1 MLFYVSLSKEKL
13 PLIAELMKGKN
24 TALLGGILVGS
35 AVLQVSLLA
44 PTKGLNTC
52 VSSPFLEM
60 CFLELLIY
68 IVFYHLM

>member
-1 MLFYVSLSKEKL
+1 
-13 PLIAELMKGKN
+13 MKGKN
-24 TALLGGILVGS
+24 TALLGGIPVSS

-60 CFLELLIY
+60 YFLELLIY
-68 IVFYHLM
+68 IVFIILL